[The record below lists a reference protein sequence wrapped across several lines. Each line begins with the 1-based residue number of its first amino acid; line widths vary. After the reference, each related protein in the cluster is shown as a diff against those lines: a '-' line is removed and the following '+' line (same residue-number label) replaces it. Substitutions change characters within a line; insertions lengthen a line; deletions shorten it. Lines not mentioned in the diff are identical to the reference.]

1 MHRRTLLAGAASLV
15 ATSLAACATGTPT
28 PATVAGD
35 VNLIATAFAAVLPSF
50 ASIPGISAPTTASIN
65 QAIGDLQVVAT
76 AIVSAATTAAAQ
88 PVVRRVEVDVNAI
101 IAVLAGLPLPAPI
114 STVLEAALVLLPV
127 IETAV
132 GMTTLVGIT
141 PATMT
146 ATQART
152 VLRIVAAPIS
162 K

>member
-1 MHRRTLLAGAASLV
+1 MHRRTLLAGAALLA

-28 PATVAGD
+28 PAAVASD
-35 VNLIATAFAAVLPSF
+35 VNLIATAFAAMLPTL
-50 ASIPGISAPTTASIN
+50 ASIPGINASTTASVN
-65 QAIGDLQVVAT
+65 QAIGDLQVAAT

-88 PVVRRVEVDVNAI
+88 PVVSRVETDVNAV

-114 STVLEAALVLLPV
+114 PAVLEAASVLLPI

-146 ATQART
+146 PTQARAA
-152 VLRIVAAPIS
+152 LRIVATQIS